1 MEKPHHL
8 QWGRAGTSNAM
19 EVKLRTREAL
29 LPATSNPGV
38 TVTGLGFWDLTLTLS
53 SLSLNYCSLP
63 LSFLSWPSTRQ
74 SFWILLPTSCP
85 SPGLN
90 ISPPS
95 HPPSS
100 WPLLGSNLSSPCCS
114 IKIARY
120 GRPST
125 PPRHPCNTGSG
136 SLLLPPAQS
145 SLFIVAKYNHNFPL
159 FRTFCGSSLLIRLST
174 CQGSLGPNQANGSV
188 SQAVP
193 CPRILA
199 QLCVSPPGLPIK
211 ARHRALG

>member
-19 EVKLRTREAL
+19 EAKLRAQEAL

-114 IKIARY
+114 IKIARH
-120 GRPST
+120 GQPPT
-125 PPRHPCNTGSG
+125 PPPTPGTLVLGPSCYPLLNPVF
-136 SLLLPPAQS
+136 SLLLN
-145 SLFIVAKYNHNFPL
+145 IIITFP
-159 FRTFCGSSLLIRLST
+159 C
-174 CQGSLGPNQANGSV
+174 LGPSV
-188 SQAVP
+188 VP
-193 CPRILA
+193 HCL
-199 QLCVSPPGLPIK
+199 
-211 ARHRALG
+211 

>member
-8 QWGRAGTSNAM
+8 QWRRARTSDAM
-19 EVKLRTREAL
+19 EAKLRVREAL

-95 HPPSS
+95 HPPFS

-114 IKIARY
+114 IKIAHH
-120 GRPST
+120 GLL
-125 PPRHPCNTGSG
+125 PPHPDPRNTGSG

-145 SLFIVAKYNHNFPL
+145 SLFTVAKYDHNF
-159 FRTFCGSSLLIRLST
+159 SLWFLIAYKTVHMPRLS
-174 CQGSLGPNQANGSV
+174 G
-188 SQAVP
+188 
-193 CPRILA
+193 I
-199 QLCVSPPGLPIK
+199 
-211 ARHRALG
+211 